1 MKTNLEETLSYLKEM
16 GFTEYEAKVYIALLN
31 QHPASAYT
39 VSQNSGVPHSR
50 VYDITRRLI
59 KKGVAI
65 STGVKPELFSPLSP
79 NDLVDKLRR
88 EYNQFTE
95 ELEERLKSVDFVSDF
110 DPVWNL
116 QNREKAFKMAS
127 DLISKAKST
136 ISIGIW
142 SEELPLL
149 ADSLRAASKRGVR
162 VLTLIYGT
170 DKLDFGETYN
180 HDIENMGPVEKLGRT
195 LDCVVDSE
203 MCITGALGG
212 NVRCQVIW
220 TKNRG
225 LVQSIESYIAHDF
238 YLAEIH
244 NHFGREIDEIFGRNL
259 IKLRKKFHT

>member
-16 GFTEYEAKVYIALLN
+16 GFTEYEAKVYISLLN

-59 KKGVAI
+59 KKGVAV

-88 EYNQFTE
+88 EYNQFTKG
-95 ELEERLKSVDFVSDF
+95 LEVRLKSVNFTSDF

-116 QNREKAFKMAS
+116 QNREKSFEMAC
-127 DLISKAKST
+127 DIIDQAEKT
-136 ISIGIW
+136 IYIGIW
-142 SEELPLL
+142 SQELPLVTERL
-149 ADSLRAASKRGVR
+149 KAASKRGVR
-162 VLTLIYGT
+162 VLTLIYGK

-203 MCITGALGG
+203 MCVTGALGG
-212 NVRCQVIW
+212 TERCQVIW

-244 NHFGREIDEIFGRNL
+244 NHFGKEIDDKFGKNL
-259 IKLRKKFHT
+259 LKLRNKFHK

>member
-31 QHPASAYT
+31 QHPVSAYT
-39 VSQNSGVPHSR
+39 ISQNSGVPHSR

-59 KKGVAI
+59 KKGVAV
-65 STGVKPELFSPLSP
+65 STGIKPELFSPLSP
-79 NDLVDKLRR
+79 DDLVEKLRR

-95 ELEERLKSVDFVSDF
+95 ELEKRLKTVNFVSDF

-116 QNREKAFKMAS
+116 QNKEKSFEMAC
-127 DLISKAKST
+127 DLIDQAKST
-136 ISIGIW
+136 IYIGIW
-142 SEELPLL
+142 SEELSLL
-149 ADSLRAASKRGVR
+149 IKNLKAASKRGVR
-162 VLTLIYGT
+162 VLTLIYGK

-180 HDIENMGPVEKLGRT
+180 HDTENMGPIEKLGRT

-212 NVRCQVIW
+212 TERCQVIW

-244 NHFGREIDEIFGRNL
+244 KQFGKEIDNKFGKNL
-259 IKLRKKFHT
+259 VKLRKKFHT